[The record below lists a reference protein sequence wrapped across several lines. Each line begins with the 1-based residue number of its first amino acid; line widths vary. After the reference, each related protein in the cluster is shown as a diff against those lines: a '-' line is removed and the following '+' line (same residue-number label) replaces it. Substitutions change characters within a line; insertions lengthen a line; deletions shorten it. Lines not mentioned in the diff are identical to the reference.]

1 MVEKGLHRLSWGFIF
16 IMLSFRINGFDILPD
31 VVGFLLFASAFGIL
45 SSNSDYF
52 VKASK
57 YNLPMVIL
65 SVFSIYQRP
74 AQEEGIQ
81 FGPLGLLSIPIAI
94 FSFVLNL
101 VVVYYLFMGIKD
113 MAIKG
118 EQSDIVLESDGKWNA
133 YKIFQIAVV
142 LSFVMVLIPPL
153 AFVYIIVLLIISII
167 LTASIVGFIKRCSRR
182 LS

>member
-1 MVEKGLHRLSWGFIF
+1 MIQ
-16 IMLSFRINGFDILPD
+16 
-31 VVGFLLFASAFGIL
+31 
-45 SSNSDYF
+45 
-52 VKASK
+52 
-57 YNLPMVIL
+57 L
-65 SVFSIYQRP
+65 SVFSLHQRP
-74 AQEEGIQ
+74 AQEAGNQ
-81 FGPLGLLSIPIAI
+81 YSPLGVLSIPIAI
-94 FSFVLNL
+94 FSLVLNL
-101 VVVYYLFMGIKD
+101 AVVYYLVMAIKE

-167 LTASIVGFIKRCSRR
+167 LTVSIVGFIKRCSRR